1 MYFAVL
7 TLFPDLIRSVA
18 GTSITGRAISAGLL
32 AVDAIDIRDFAGNA
46 YGKVDDSPYG
56 GGRGMLM
63 MCPPVHAAWKSACER
78 CGGAR
83 PHTVFLSP
91 QGRNFDQK
99 RATEL
104 ASLPAVVL
112 LCGHYEGIDQR
123 VLDEIVDEEIS
134 LGDFVLTGGEIP
146 ALAVIDAV
154 SRLIP
159 GVLPDERAYLDESHS
174 DGTLEHPH
182 YTRPVE
188 WEGKKVP
195 DVLLSGH
202 HANIVQWRRKMS
214 LATTLRKRPDLFGRL
229 RLEKGEGVGLAEFL
243 SQMD

>member
-7 TLFPDLIRSVA
+7 TLFPDLIRSVV
-18 GTSITGRAISAGLL
+18 GTSITGRAISAGLIE
-32 AVDAIDIRDFAGNA
+32 VDAIDIREFAGNS

-56 GGRGMLM
+56 GGRGMLL
-63 MCPPVHAAWKSACER
+63 MCPPVHSAWKAACER
-78 CGGAR
+78 SGVR

-91 QGRNFDQK
+91 QGKPFNQR
-99 RATEL
+99 RASELATE
-104 ASLPAVVL
+104 PALVL

-123 VLDEIVDEEIS
+123 VIDEIVDEEIS
-134 LGDFVLTGGEIP
+134 LGDFVMTGGEIP
-146 ALAVIDAV
+146 ALAIIDAV
-154 SRLIP
+154 SRLVP
-159 GVLPDERAYLDESHS
+159 GVLPDERVAQDESHS

-182 YTRPVE
+182 YTRPIE
-188 WEGKKVP
+188 WDGKKVP

-202 HANIVQWRRKMS
+202 HANIVRWRRLMS

-229 RLEKGEGVGLAEFL
+229 RLEKGEGEALAEFL